1 MVNEIITIFYICDE
15 YLKAIDYKD
24 DKQARMSTSE
34 VLTTAIVA
42 TKFFGGNY
50 EKSRWFLL
58 GHGYIKTMLSKSRLI
73 RRLNGIEIGVL
84 QGLFATIAQS
94 FKMAN
99 EDGDYVLDSFPI
111 PVCANI
117 RINTCKIYRNEI
129 YRGFSATRDDYFFGI
144 RVHMLVTKNGEPVEF
159 VIEPGSFS
167 DIKVA
172 RSFRFNIPEHSKIHA
187 DKGYT
192 DYGFE
197 DHLEFSRQI
206 HLLAVRKEN
215 AKRRDRGV
223 CKKTRKIVETAF
235 SSITSLFGR
244 TIHAVTARGF
254 ELKVIMFIF
263 AYCMKFKVAT

>member
-1 MVNEIITIFYICDE
+1 MVNDIITIFYICDE
-15 YLKAIDYKD
+15 YLNAIGFKD

-42 TKFFGGNY
+42 AKFFGGNY
-50 EKSRWFLL
+50 ETSRRFLL
-58 GHGYIKTMLSKSRLI
+58 SHGYIKTMLSRSRLT
-73 RRLNGIEIGVL
+73 RRLNAIDRSIL
-84 QGLFATIAQS
+84 QGLFTTMAQS
-94 FKMAN
+94 FNLAN
-99 EDGDYVLDSFPI
+99 EDGVYVLDSFPI

-117 RINTCKIYRNEI
+117 RIERCKIYRNEK
-129 YRGFSATRDDYFFGI
+129 YRGFSAARDDYFFGI
-144 RVHMLVTKNGEPVEF
+144 RVHMLVTKTGQPVEF
-159 VIEPGSFS
+159 IIEPGSVS

-172 RSFRFNIPEHSKIHA
+172 QLFKFNIPKKAKIHA

-192 DYGFE
+192 NYGFE

-215 AKRRDRGV
+215 AKRKDRGV
-223 CKKTRKIVETAF
+223 CKKTRKIVETVF

-263 AYCMKFKVAT
+263 AYSMKFKVAT

>member
-1 MVNEIITIFYICDE
+1 MVEEIITIFYACDE
-15 YLKAIDYKD
+15 YLKAIGHKD
-24 DKQARMSTSE
+24 DKQARISTSE
-34 VLTTAIVA
+34 IITIAIVA
-42 TKFFGGNY
+42 AKFFGGNY
-50 EKSRWFLL
+50 ETSRWFLL
-58 GHGYIKTMLSKSRLI
+58 SHGYIKTISKSRFI
-73 RRLNGIEIGVL
+73 RRFNALDIEIL
-84 QGLFATIAQS
+84 QGFFATMAQS
-94 FKMAN
+94 FKLAN
-99 EDGDYVLDSFPI
+99 KNGSYALDSFPV

-117 RINTCKIYRNEI
+117 RISRCKIYRNEI
-129 YRGFSATRDDYFFGI
+129 YRGFSAIRDDFFFGI
-144 RVHMLVTKNGEPVEF
+144 KVHMLVTKDGQPVEF
-159 VIEPGSFS
+159 TITPGAVS

-172 RSFRFNIPEHSKIHA
+172 RSFKFNIPKNSKIHA

-197 DHLEFSRQI
+197 DHLEFTRQI

-215 AKRRDRGV
+215 AMRKDRGV

-263 AYCMKFKVAT
+263 AHALKFKVAT

>member
-1 MVNEIITIFYICDE
+1 MVNDIITIFYICDE
-15 YLKAIDYKD
+15 YLKAIEHKD
-24 DKQARMSTSE
+24 NKRARISTSG
-34 VLTTAIVA
+34 VLTIAIVA

-50 EKSRWFLL
+50 ETSRWFLL
-58 GHGYIKTMLSKSRLI
+58 SHGYIKTISKSRLV
-73 RRLNGIEIGVL
+73 RRINSIDMSILE
-84 QGLFATIAQS
+84 GLFTAMAQS
-94 FKMAN
+94 FNLAN
-99 EDGDYVLDSFPI
+99 KDGAYAIDSFPV

-117 RINTCKIYRNEI
+117 RINRCKVYRNEI

-159 VIEPGSFS
+159 IIKPGSVS

-172 RSFRFNIPEHSKIHA
+172 RSFKFNIPKKSKIHA

-215 AKRRDRGV
+215 AKRKDRGV

-235 SSITSLFGR
+235 SSITSLFSR

-263 AYCMKFKVAT
+263 AYAMKFKVAT

>member
-1 MVNEIITIFYICDE
+1 MVNDIITIFYICDE
-15 YLKAIDYKD
+15 YLKAIGYKD

-34 VLTTAIVA
+34 ILTVAIVA
-42 TKFFGGNY
+42 AKFFGGNY
-50 EKSRWFLL
+50 EKSRYFFST
-58 GHGYIKTMLSKSRLI
+58 HNYFRTVLSKSRFI
-73 RRLNGIEIGVL
+73 RKLNSIDKNILE
-84 QGLFATIAQS
+84 GLFATMAQS
-94 FKMAN
+94 FKLAN
-99 EDGDYVLDSFPI
+99 KDGAYAIDSFPV

-117 RINTCKIYRNEI
+117 RISRCKIYRDEI
-129 YRGFSATRDDYFFGI
+129 YRGFSAIRDDYFFGI
-144 RVHMLVTKNGEPVEF
+144 KVHMLVTKNGEPVEF
-159 VIEPGSFS
+159 IIEPGSIS

-172 RSFRFNIPEHSKIHA
+172 RSFKFNIPKKSKVHA

-235 SSITSLFGR
+235 SSITGLFGR
-244 TIHAVTARGF
+244 TIHAITARGF
-254 ELKVIMFIF
+254 ELKVTMSIL
-263 AYCMKFKVAT
+263 AYAMKFKVAT